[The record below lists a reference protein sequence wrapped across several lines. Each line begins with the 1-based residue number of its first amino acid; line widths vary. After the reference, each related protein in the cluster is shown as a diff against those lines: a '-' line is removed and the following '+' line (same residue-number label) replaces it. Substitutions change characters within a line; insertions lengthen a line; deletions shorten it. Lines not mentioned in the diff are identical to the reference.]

1 MSNEDIVPAN
11 KVSFITEKHELTSLS
26 NKVRKLNNAA
36 LKVLEEGLN
45 DSDVKVRLECA
56 KTLLKMDVD
65 ISKIINDDAMNRI
78 LAELKMNGEIKNVGN
93 TNTRPLVDFS
103 SIQQV

>member
-11 KVSFITEKHELTSLS
+11 KVSFITEKHELTTLS
-26 NKVRKLNNAA
+26 NKVRKLNSAA
-36 LKVLEEGLN
+36 LKVLEDALT
-45 DSDVKVRLECA
+45 DPDVKVRMEAA
-56 KTLLKMDVD
+56 KALLKMDID

-93 TNTRPLVDFS
+93 SNSRPLVDFS

>member
-11 KVSFITEKHELTSLS
+11 KVSFITEKHELTTLS
-26 NKVRKLNNAA
+26 NKVRKLNSAA
-36 LKVLEEGLN
+36 LKVLEDALA
-45 DSDVKVRLECA
+45 DPDVKVRMEAA
-56 KTLLKMDVD
+56 KALLKMDID

-93 TNTRPLVDFS
+93 NNNRPLVDFS